1 MLMLA
6 TKLRVR
12 IKKPWEQCLGH
23 GVEHLVTKG
32 LQFKWLTTRY
42 KVRKNNKENI
52 KSNKRP
58 WGSQAEDGNDHSPT
72 YGISVWYLCK
82 GQASRTFCRTCH
94 MFSSSLYFP
103 PIAHIISGSF
113 PYQVLTSRPFFLPL
127 FYSLLHRLIF
137 FIPSI
142 ILSIFLPVQWAA
154 ITLITSLHQPSASQ
168 GQGGSILLITFL
180 SPLLTGVVYVC
191 SCMYAWI
198 YMCVY
203 PKCLFG
209 YRFHAAHCLHALTRL
224 DLMRIK

>member
-42 KVRKNNKENI
+42 KVRKNNNENI

-82 GQASRTFCRTCH
+82 GQAEHFAERVIC
-94 MFSSSLYFP
+94 FP
-103 PIAHIISGSF
+103 AR
-113 PYQVLTSRPFFLPL
+113 YTFLPL
-127 FYSLLHRLIF
+127 HISFLALFLIK
-137 FIPSI
+137 S
-142 ILSIFLPVQWAA
+142 LPVV
-154 ITLITSLHQPSASQ
+154 LSSFPSF
-168 GQGGSILLITFL
+168 ILCFIALYFL
-180 SPLLTGVVYVC
+180 SLPSFSPFFFPFSGQL
-191 SCMYAWI
+191 
-198 YMCVY
+198 
-203 PKCLFG
+203 
-209 YRFHAAHCLHALTRL
+209 
-224 DLMRIK
+224 

>member
-42 KVRKNNKENI
+42 KVRKNNNENI

-72 YGISVWYLCK
+72 YGISVWYLILSSHC
-82 GQASRTFCRTCH
+82 TYHFWL
-94 MFSSSLYFP
+94 FSLSS
-103 PIAHIISGSF
+103 
-113 PYQVLTSRPFFLPL
+113 PYQSSFLPSPLL
-127 FYSLLHRLIF
+127 FFASSPYI